1 MALVQRAIQI
11 KRSAKSVHFWLILA
25 ILVALSILH
34 YAEQSGITG
43 TAGPSAHFGLT
54 RHTVDRILFLLPIVY
69 AGFIFRLRA
78 GLIVCFIAF
87 VIMLPR
93 ALLISPNHGD
103 ALLEMGSVLLI
114 GVLICFW
121 IESQLERK
129 EERQQ
134 ATIDLETIQQDLQAH
149 IRLSR
154 SNEKRLATINA
165 ISGMLSRSL
174 ELGVVL
180 RNALDMVMDV
190 MEVEAA
196 MILSLDEEAQELRLM
211 AYDGVS
217 DRFVHDIDHMK
228 LGEGFDGQ
236 VALTGQPL
244 TVENASHDPRLTK
257 ETIREE
263 KIEAQCTVPL
273 KARGLVVGTLSVANR
288 RPRQFLPE
296 EVELLTAIGSQ
307 IGITMENAQLYQ
319 EQQQV
324 AKQYRD
330 IFENASDAIWIHDL
344 EGNILTAN
352 DAGARMTGYSTEE
365 LLHMSVT
372 DFLSEEGLSLAREVR
387 RKLLEKEPLEQP
399 YEQHLIKKDGTEV
412 LVNLTSS
419 LVFSEG
425 QPVGFQHIARD
436 MTEERRMQENLR
448 FYVQQ
453 VTKAQEEERK
463 RIARE
468 LHDDTAQR
476 LIALSHQLENFASD
490 NKNLSPDDVELVNK
504 LRDQLK
510 DTLQAVRYFSQDLRP
525 PMLDDLGLLPAVEW
539 LTDDLQKQFGIKAEL
554 RLIGTARRLIPE
566 AELLFFRVIQEA
578 VSNVRRH
585 AEASQVEI
593 TIEYDNGKT
602 RAIVRDNGKGFEL
615 PKTLAELSRTG
626 KLGLVGMEER
636 ARLLGG
642 SLRLESEP
650 GKGTVVV
657 IEAPV

>member
-1 MALVQRAIQI
+1 MALVQRAIQLKKI
-11 KRSAKSVHFWLILA
+11 AQSVHFWLILA
-25 ILVALSILH
+25 MLAALTTLH
-34 YAEQSGITG
+34 YAEQLGI
-43 TAGPSAHFGLT
+43 ADPSAHFGLT
-54 RHTVDRILFLLPIVY
+54 RHAMDRILFLLPMIY
-69 AGFIFRLRA
+69 AGFVFRLWA
-78 GLIVCFIAF
+78 GLALCFVAL

-93 ALLISPNHGD
+93 ALLISTSPGD
-103 ALLEMGSVLLI
+103 ALLEVGSVLLI
-114 GVLICFW
+114 GVLVCFW
-121 IESQLERK
+121 LESRSKRK
-129 EERQQ
+129 VERQQ
-134 ATIDLETIQQDLQAH
+134 ATRELETTQQDLQAH

-196 MILSLDEEAQELRLM
+196 VILSLDIGSQELRLM
-211 AYDGVS
+211 AYEGVS
-217 DRFVHDIDHMK
+217 DRFVQDIDHTK
-228 LGEGFDGQ
+228 LGEGFNGQ

-244 TVENASHDPRLTK
+244 IVENASSDPRLTK
-257 ETIREE
+257 DTVREE
-263 KIEAQCTVPL
+263 KIEAQCIVPL
-273 KARGLVVGTLSVANR
+273 KARGLVVGTLCVANR

-307 IGITMENAQLYQ
+307 IGITIENAQLYQ

-330 IFENASDAIWIHDL
+330 IFKNASDAIWIHDL

-352 DAGARMTGYSTEE
+352 EAAARLTGYGMEE
-365 LLHMSVT
+365 LVHMSVAQ
-372 DFLSEEGLSLAREVR
+372 FLSEEGLCRAREVR
-387 RKLLEKEPLEQP
+387 RMLLEKEPVEQP

-412 LVNLTSS
+412 LVHLASS
-419 LVFSEG
+419 LVLSEG
-425 QPVGFQHIARD
+425 QPIGFQHIARD
-436 MTEERRMQENLR
+436 MTEERRMQENMR

-476 LIALSHQLENFASD
+476 LIAISHQLESFASD
-490 NKNLSPDDVELVNK
+490 NKHLSADDMQLLKNLRQQ
-504 LRDQLK
+504 LRDA
-510 DTLQAVRYFSQDLRP
+510 LQGVRHFSQDLRP
-525 PMLDDLGLLPAVEW
+525 PMLDDLGLLPSLEW
-539 LTDDLQKQFGIKAEL
+539 LSDDLEGQFGIKADL
-554 RLIGTARRLIPE
+554 RVLGTERRFIPE
-566 AELLFFRVIQEA
+566 AELLFFRIIQEA

-593 TIEYDNGKT
+593 TIEYDEGKT
-602 RAIVRDNGKGFEL
+602 RGIIRDNGKGFEL
-615 PKTLAELSRTG
+615 PKNLGELSRTG

-642 SLRLESEP
+642 SLSLESEP
-650 GKGTVVV
+650 GKGTTVVV
-657 IEAPV
+657 EAPV